1 MKTYRATVTREDG
14 YWVAVVDG
22 LRGGATETR
31 TFAALEDEVRDLV
44 AGLTDTDEDSFQ
56 LELELSDEMKRARDA
71 ILAMKRARES
81 LAATR
86 DEYEATQREA
96 ARTLHE
102 EHLSARDSA
111 KLIGVSHQRISQ
123 LLNS

>member
-1 MKTYRATVTREDG
+1 MKTYRANVTREDG
-14 YWVAVVDG
+14 YWVAVVAG

-44 AGLTDTDEDSFQ
+44 AGLTDTDEDSFG
-56 LELELSDEMKRARDA
+56 LELALSDELKRVREVVGAMERIREA
-71 ILAMKRARES
+71 LAEVREQ
-81 LAATR
+81 
-86 DEYEATQREA
+86 YEATQREA

>member
-1 MKTYRATVTREDG
+1 MKTYRANVTREDG
-14 YWVAVVDG
+14 YWVAVVEG

-31 TFAALEDEVRDLV
+31 TFAALEGEVRDLV
-44 AGLTDTDEDSFQ
+44 AGLTDTDEDSFG
-56 LELELSDEMKRARDA
+56 LELELSDELKRVREVIGAMERIREA
-71 ILAMKRARES
+71 LAEVRGQ
-81 LAATR
+81 
-86 DEYEATQREA
+86 YEATQREA